1 VKKSSEPARKKV
13 KSTLKKVV
21 AKNNNGRQLKMDTFV
36 VKKKAKTPS
45 PAKTPSQ
52 NNKNSSSDLG
62 KRSTTLQAKNYRYMY
77 CMFLLEY
84 SVTFS

>member
-1 VKKSSEPARKKV
+1 
-13 KSTLKKVV
+13 
-21 AKNNNGRQLKMDTFV
+21 
-36 VKKKAKTPS
+36 
-45 PAKTPSQ
+45 
-52 NNKNSSSDLG
+52 LG